1 MRNHAHK
8 IANRP
13 ISELKAFPGNAR
25 THSKKQIQQIAR
37 SIKQFGFNNPVLVG
51 DDDTIIAGHGRV
63 AAAELAGMAEV
74 PTIKLSHLNAAER
87 RAYVLADNKLAQNAG
102 WDSEV
107 LALEMQSLIDLDFDL
122 SLTGFE
128 TVEIDQVLDDWA
140 ASSSLEE
147 EQSED
152 QIPELAK
159 RVVTQPGDMW
169 QLGQHRLLCG
179 DARSSE
185 DLSKLLANEK
195 VDIVFTDPPY
205 NVPIDGHVCGLGK
218 IRHREFAMAAGEMS
232 RTEFIEFLKAT
243 LGNAAAA
250 CRDGAIAYVCMDWR
264 HMGELLEAGLR
275 TFDELKNLCVWN
287 KSNGGMGAFYRS
299 KHELVFVF
307 KKGIAKH
314 VNNFGLGESGRYRTN
329 VWDYPGISSISSE
342 RMDELAMHPTV
353 KPVQLIV
360 DALKDCSNRGD
371 IVLDVF
377 GGSGSTLIAAQKS
390 GRKARLIELDPAYC
404 DTIVRRFTK
413 LTGKQ
418 ARLWDKGV
426 TFDDLEAQQQGA
438 VGHDI

>member
-63 AAAELAGMAEV
+63 AAAELVGMAEV

-152 QIPELAK
+152 QIPELAEQ
-159 RVVTQPGDMW
+159 VVTQPGDMW

-232 RTEFIEFLKAT
+232 RTEFVEFLKAT

-264 HMGELLEAGLR
+264 HMGELLEAGLQ

-287 KSNGGMGAFYRS
+287 KTNGGMGAFYRS

-314 VNNFGLGESGRYRTN
+314 VNNFGLGEGGRYRTN

-377 GGSGSTLIAAQKS
+377 GGSGSTLIAAQKC

>member
-63 AAAELAGMAEV
+63 AAAELVGMAEV

-152 QIPELAK
+152 QIPELAEQ
-159 RVVTQPGDMW
+159 VVTQPGDMW
-169 QLGQHRLLCG
+169 QLGL
-179 DARSSE
+179 
-185 DLSKLLANEK
+185 DL
-195 VDIVFTDPPY
+195 
-205 NVPIDGHVCGLGK
+205 
-218 IRHREFAMAAGEMS
+218 
-232 RTEFIEFLKAT
+232 
-243 LGNAAAA
+243 
-250 CRDGAIAYVCMDWR
+250 
-264 HMGELLEAGLR
+264 
-275 TFDELKNLCVWN
+275 
-287 KSNGGMGAFYRS
+287 
-299 KHELVFVF
+299 
-307 KKGIAKH
+307 
-314 VNNFGLGESGRYRTN
+314 
-329 VWDYPGISSISSE
+329 
-342 RMDELAMHPTV
+342 
-353 KPVQLIV
+353 
-360 DALKDCSNRGD
+360 
-371 IVLDVF
+371 
-377 GGSGSTLIAAQKS
+377 
-390 GRKARLIELDPAYC
+390 
-404 DTIVRRFTK
+404 
-413 LTGKQ
+413 
-418 ARLWDKGV
+418 
-426 TFDDLEAQQQGA
+426 
-438 VGHDI
+438 

>member
-63 AAAELAGMAEV
+63 AAAELVGMAEV

-152 QIPELAK
+152 QIPELAEQ
-159 RVVTQPGDMW
+159 VVTQPGDMW

-179 DARSSE
+179 DARSIE
-185 DLSKLLANEK
+185 DLSTLLANEK

-232 RTEFIEFLKAT
+232 RTEFVEFLKAT

-264 HMGELLEAGLR
+264 HMGELLEAGLQ

-287 KSNGGMGAFYRS
+287 KTNGGMGAFYRS

-314 VNNFGLGESGRYRTN
+314 VNNFGLGEGGRYRTN

-377 GGSGSTLIAAQKS
+377 GGSGSTLIAAQKC